1 MAKKTSKSN
10 KPKGIPYIPPGGAP
24 SDQVEANRLRTY
36 NNLMSQ
42 VTGDPFYGYN
52 PKAEAQKQAD
62 IDRQLGTGAKGKV
75 VKVPNVVNYPA
86 TPKLGKST
94 SVVSYHEVI
103 VPVKDAFG
111 RTIKSD
117 SLSGRTPDGGTRSLL
132 EGFKAFIRGGGLRSG
147 GR

>member
-1 MAKKTSKSN
+1 MAAKKTG

-24 SDQVEANRLRTY
+24 SDKAEANRLKTY

-52 PKAEAQKQAD
+52 RNAEVQKQAN
-62 IDRQLGTGAKGKV
+62 IDKQLGTGAKGKV

-86 TPKLGKST
+86 TPKLPARTEVSGYRK
-94 SVVSYHEVI
+94 VV

-111 RTIKSD
+111 NSIKSD
-117 SLSGRTPDGGTRSLL
+117 SLSGRTPEGGTRSVL
-132 EGFKAFIRGGGLRSG
+132 EGFKSFIRGGGLRGSG
-147 GR
+147 R

>member
-24 SDQVEANRLRTY
+24 SDQAEANRLRTY

-52 PKAEAQKQAD
+52 PNAEKQKQAN

-86 TPKLGKST
+86 TPKLPKST
-94 SVVSYHEVI
+94 SVSSYREVV

-111 RTIKSD
+111 KTVKSD
-117 SLSGRTPDGGTRSLL
+117 SFSGRTPEGGTRSLL
-132 EGFKAFIRGGGLRSG
+132 EGFRSFMGGGLRKH

>member
-1 MAKKTSKSN
+1 MAAKKTG

-24 SDQVEANRLRTY
+24 SDKAEANRLKTY

-52 PKAEAQKQAD
+52 PNAEKQKQAN

-86 TPKLGKST
+86 TPKLPKST
-94 SVVSYHEVI
+94 SVSGYREVV

-111 RTIKSD
+111 NSIKSD
-117 SLSGRTPDGGTRSLL
+117 SLSGRTPEGGTRSVL
-132 EGFKAFIRGGGLRSG
+132 EGFKSFIRGGGLRGSG
-147 GR
+147 R